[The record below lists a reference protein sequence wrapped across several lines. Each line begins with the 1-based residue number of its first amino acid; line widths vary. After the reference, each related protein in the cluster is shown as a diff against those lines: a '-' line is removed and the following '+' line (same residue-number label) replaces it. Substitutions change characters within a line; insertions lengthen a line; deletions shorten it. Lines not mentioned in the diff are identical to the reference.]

1 MGQSVN
7 KVAENILYQ
16 VFLTKDNT
24 AHTQKH
30 THTKNRLIQ
39 TSLLLFHSTITEN
52 NFHIWFRLTIYETPE
67 NGVLS
72 VQMYKMWKW

>member
-30 THTKNRLIQ
+30 THTKKPSNSNQ
-39 TSLLLFHSTITEN
+39 FAFVSFNDYGE
-52 NFHIWFRLTIYETPE
+52 
-67 NGVLS
+67 
-72 VQMYKMWKW
+72 